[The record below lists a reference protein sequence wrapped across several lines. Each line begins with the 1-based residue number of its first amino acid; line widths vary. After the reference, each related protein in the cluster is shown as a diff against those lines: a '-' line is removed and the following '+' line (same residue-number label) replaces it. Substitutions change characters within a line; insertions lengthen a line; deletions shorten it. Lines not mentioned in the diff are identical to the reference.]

1 MPKQTNAQTLVD
13 NAINANDTLTKLVSL
28 HGQEKAAKENKK
40 VLGETQ
46 NGLVIDQYAEIIP
59 LVIAQKPNVKT
70 DPDTDIRKGKL
81 SDNGT
86 AIKNALMNDRE
97 GPAYSLSVGKKR
109 YENSMKAVVR
119 FEWEKS
125 SNLTPDAIR
134 AAFASEGIT
143 SEAKLAAYV
152 KQDKGVCE
160 MTKLAQKLIGK
171 PRADGG
177 FDNSDFDE
185 EQWRLFDDAVRVLKE
200 QRAAAAE
207 ASAKAKD
214 KVDEENEIVNDVV
227 DQF

>member
-70 DPDTDIRKGKL
+70 DPDTDIRK
-81 SDNGT
+81 
-86 AIKNALMNDRE
+86 

-177 FDNSDFDE
+177 FDNSDFGE